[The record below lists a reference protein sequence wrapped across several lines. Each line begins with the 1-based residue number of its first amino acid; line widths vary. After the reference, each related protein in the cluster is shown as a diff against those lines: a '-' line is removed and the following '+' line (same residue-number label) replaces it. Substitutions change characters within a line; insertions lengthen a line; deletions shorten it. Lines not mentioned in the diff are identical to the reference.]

1 MSCCKVIVGEYEKG
15 TDMSAGLHHDHRTAS
30 QPTHRFLG
38 LCALSLRHVGE
49 SAIRA
54 INGTVL
60 RESGRWRKE
69 CRIGRIAAARESLE
83 DTKNINIDVEQ

>member
-1 MSCCKVIVGEYEKG
+1 M
-15 TDMSAGLHHDHRTAS
+15 
-30 QPTHRFLG
+30 
-38 LCALSLRHVGE
+38 SLRHVGE

-83 DTKNINIDVEQ
+83 DTKNINIDVEQYGGDTTSMVDDKRDDH